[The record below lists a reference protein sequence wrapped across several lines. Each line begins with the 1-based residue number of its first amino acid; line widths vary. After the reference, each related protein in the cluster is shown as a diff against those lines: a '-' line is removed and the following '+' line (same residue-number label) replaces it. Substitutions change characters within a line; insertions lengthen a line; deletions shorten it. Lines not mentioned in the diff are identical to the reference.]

1 MNHEHELHEMMNVSP
16 THAQYIARHITT
28 VFREAEDMPD
38 FITRVVYGI
47 LHSEPI
53 FCGYQFREN
62 AVFAGVLMG
71 RYIQRNE
78 TANAINEA
86 IPAFI
91 ELIIQED

>member
-1 MNHEHELHEMMNVSP
+1 MSQEHELHTAMNVSP
-16 THAQYIARHITT
+16 TQARYIARHITT

-78 TANAINEA
+78 TANSINEA
-86 IPAFI
+86 NLALIAS
-91 ELIIQED
+91 IIQED